1 MVIPV
6 TAAADAIAVVV
17 IVLVTKVRR
26 SSPLLSNSVL
36 EVAVND
42 VIGRTC
48 CKLLGTK
55 ANAQFTDNAAIAS
68 TLINLIVVYTG
79 PI

>member
-1 MVIPV
+1 MIPV

-48 CKLLGTK
+48 CKLLGTN
-55 ANAQFTDNAAIAS
+55 ANEQFTDNAAIAN